1 MIFGNNGSISVIAA
15 KNMVGYDI
23 FLTSDFTKEFTNGES
38 VSFYYPPEHPNANQ
52 KYQFGLVNGSKTTTP
67 CTMSSEDTR
76 TINSEDQELKLLRDF
91 IYPYQ
96 TSLFLGMN
104 QNTSSILPLSDDGM
118 SGGSGY
124 DGFLL
129 KGSVIYGESS
139 GAKRYYAGPFKGY
152 SKEIESVCQ
161 GTTAMNIMDGSD
173 CLGWLKGSV
182 YENGYDSK
190 YHDLFS
196 YPDEPKQKVDHRF
209 PYNRFFMQNT
219 PFADLNYSWLNVPNR
234 KNRPI
239 PYNMLGTSNKGTYAA
254 LITRKHALVLNSR
267 DVAPENLVFYSLS
280 QGLTSVA
287 VSSSVNTFKEMWD
300 AIGFVNENSN
310 ATTLENFNALS
321 AYFNNI
327 KILTLSS
334 ELPSDVTPI
343 SLYDNYGSDK
353 VLYSMVFDQEGRGH
367 HSAFCPPLTKDSISG
382 TSDIRLDTNNTCNV
396 ISESMA
402 FPTALSNTTTA
413 KIMSGDIGSP
423 VITYSDSVPVLM
435 GFLSSYDNVDDAVIG
450 TTTGLEI
457 GSTKLYTFPWGYS
470 YSPISILNL
479 YLGLGGCQANSH
491 QIHERTIDQYPYPN
505 GQNSI
510 VNSDFNSLITTF
522 RSLFGARDIDITDYG
537 EEVDGRVRDA
547 VREMECFGKYWMAM
561 VECNIKML
569 GAKGCECDRYSQERT
584 ACSAI
589 QLYFCADKLCDM
601 MRRVYRDIIRMP
613 LDLECP
619 SVWDKDAWETY
630 KKMGQFVMFTAT
642 ALGLNN
648 ITLCEYYR
656 LVKGGGLDYCNNNT
670 PSIGCN
676 GEATTPILPPS
687 QACDAFMEANCPPP
701 GPQVFHDDFYSRL
714 MGCYLGRY
722 VSSGGEQTEEW
733 HRTTLAECARIN
745 CPGGGLN
752 GTDPGCPNISCDEL
766 VLAITTG
773 QLPKRCVGKHPI
785 TNNKL
790 PLVGPYDDQGPISPV
805 PENCEIPEP

>member
-76 TINSEDQELKLLRDF
+76 TINSEDEELKLLRDF

-367 HSAFCPPLTKDSISG
+367 HSAFCPPLTKDSISD

-413 KIMSGDIGSP
+413 KIMDGDIGSP

-479 YLGLGGCQANSH
+479 YLGLGGYQANSH

-522 RSLFGARDIDITDYG
+522 RSLGGTQDITDYG
-537 EEVDGRVRDA
+537 EEVEGPM
-547 VREMECFGKYWMAM
+547 REITECYFRYSQAM
-561 VECNIKML
+561 SECNIKML
-569 GAKGCECDRYSQERT
+569 GSKACECERYSQEVGHGGV
-584 ACSAI
+584 CSVI
-589 QLYFCADKLCDM
+589 QLYFCADKLCEM
-601 MRRVYRDIIRMP
+601 MRRVYRDLIGMP
-613 LDLECP
+613 LELECP
-619 SVWDKDAWETY
+619 SVWDKDAWQTY
-630 KKMGQFVMFTAT
+630 KKQITFIIGTSIL
-642 ALGLNN
+642 ALVSKKP
-648 ITLCEYYR
+648 CDWYHQ
-656 LVKGGGLDYCNNNT
+656 VKRGGLDYCNDNI
-670 PSIGCN
+670 PSIGCMLI
-676 GEATTPILPPS
+676 ATTPTLPPS
-687 QACDAFMEANCPPP
+687 QECDAFMEANCPPP
-701 GPQVFHDDFYSRL
+701 GPEVFHDDFFSRI
-714 MGCYLGRY
+714 MGCVFGRMI
-722 VSSGGEQTEEW
+722 S
-733 HRTTLAECARIN
+733 H
-745 CPGGGLN
+745 PGGGRPEGEQFQQMVVDCVRAHCPPGGFN
-752 GTDPGCPNISCDEL
+752 GGTDPGCPSITCEEL
-766 VLAITTG
+766 VIAFTTG
-773 QLPKRCVGKHPI
+773 KKPERCVGGFPV
-785 TNNKL
+785 TNNQL
-790 PLVGPYDDQGPISPV
+790 PLISPYSPDLTGPI
-805 PENCEIPEP
+805 NTDCGYLPEP

>member
-76 TINSEDQELKLLRDF
+76 TINSEDRELKLLRDF

-413 KIMSGDIGSP
+413 KIMDGDIGSP

-479 YLGLGGCQANSH
+479 YLGLGGYQANSH

-505 GQNSI
+505 GQNFN
-510 VNSDFNSLITTF
+510 NSNLDFNSFIATF
-522 RSLFGARDIDITDYG
+522 RSLAGTEDITDYG
-537 EEVDGRVRDA
+537 EEVEGPARQVA
-547 VREMECFGKYWMAM
+547 ECGMGYYLKMA
-561 VECNIKML
+561 ECNARMV
-569 GAKGCECDRYSQERT
+569 GWKGCECNRYGEEDG
-584 ACSAI
+584 ACAAI
-589 QLYFCADKLCDM
+589 QLYFCANKLCEI
-601 MRRVYRDIIRMP
+601 MRRVYRDLWARP

-619 SVWDKDAWETY
+619 NVWDKDAWETY
-630 KKMGQFVMFTAT
+630 KKMGEAIFYLSPLSFIGKTP
-642 ALGLNN
+642 
-648 ITLCEYYR
+648 CEFYR
-656 LVKGGGLDYCNNNT
+656 QVKNGGLDYCNDNT
-670 PSIGCN
+670 PSVGCD
-676 GEATTPILPPS
+676 GVVTTPILPPS
-687 QACDAFMEANCPPP
+687 QACDEYMESICPPP
-701 GPQVFHDDFYSRL
+701 GPQVFHDDFYNRWF
-714 MGCYLGRY
+714 GCYMGRY
-722 VSSGGEQTEEW
+722 ISSGGNMTEEQL
-733 HRTTLAECARIN
+733 REVSGECARIH

-766 VLAITTG
+766 VRMFTYG
-773 QLPKRCVGKHPI
+773 EVPKRCVGKPV

-790 PLVGPYDDQGPISPV
+790 PLIGPYDDQGPISPV
-805 PENCEIPEP
+805 PENCAIPEP

>member
-23 FLTSDFTKEFTNGES
+23 FLTSDFTKKFTNGES

-67 CTMSSEDTR
+67 CTMSFEDPR

-104 QNTSSILPLSDDGM
+104 QNTASILPLSDDGM

-161 GTTAMNIMDGSD
+161 GTTATNIMDGSD

-209 PYNRFFMQNT
+209 PYNQFFMQNT

-239 PYNMLGTSNKGTYAA
+239 PYNMLGTSNKGTYTA

-310 ATTLENFNALS
+310 ATTLANFNALS

-435 GFLSSYDNVDDAVIG
+435 GFLSSYDSVDDAVIG

-479 YLGLGGCQANSH
+479 YLGLGGYQANSH
-491 QIHERTIDQYPYPN
+491 QIRERTIDQYPYPN
-505 GQNSI
+505 GQNP
-510 VNSDFNSLITTF
+510 NSDFNSLITTLR
-522 RSLFGARDIDITDYG
+522 RSLDGTRNITEYG
-537 EEVDGRVRDA
+537 EKVEGPA
-547 VREMECFGKYWMAM
+547 REIAECYLAYYQKM
-561 VECNIKML
+561 VECNTKML
-569 GAKGCECDRYSQERT
+569 SAKACECKGYADERT
-584 ACSAI
+584 ACGGI
-589 QLYFCADKLCDM
+589 QLYFCADKLCEM
-601 MRRVYRDIIRMP
+601 MRRVYRDLWNRP

-619 SVWDKDAWETY
+619 NVWDADAFETY
-630 KKMGQFVMFTAT
+630 KKMISFILASAPLSVIGKTPCDF
-642 ALGLNN
+642 
-648 ITLCEYYR
+648 YR
-656 LVKGGGLDYCNNNT
+656 QVKNGGLGYCNDNI
-670 PSIGCN
+670 PSLGCN
-676 GEATTPILPPS
+676 QQETHPTLPPS

-701 GPQVFHDDFYSRL
+701 GPQVFYDDFYSRL

-722 VSSGGEQTEEW
+722 ISSGGEQTEEW

-752 GTDPGCPNISCDEL
+752 GTDPGCPNISCDEF

-785 TNNKL
+785 TNNQL
-790 PLVGPYDDQGPISPV
+790 PIIGPTTGLSGSPSPV
-805 PENCEIPEP
+805 PENCAIPEP